1 MADHPASNPSTLNP
15 DEEVKKSAD
24 VKDGDQEGI
33 EALAASLHNKSPD
46 HHDEET
52 HGTSDDIDENTP
64 PEAVKG
70 PNVFQRAK
78 EEVEAVFEAILPKKD
93 SEDSK

>member
-1 MADHPASNPSTLNP
+1 MADHPASHPSTLNP
-15 DEEVKKSAD
+15 DKEVKKSED
-24 VKDGDQEGI
+24 VKDRDQDGR
-33 EALAASLHNKSPD
+33 SPD

-78 EEVEAVFEAILPKKD
+78 EEVEAIFEAIHPKKD
-93 SEDSK
+93 SEDSSN